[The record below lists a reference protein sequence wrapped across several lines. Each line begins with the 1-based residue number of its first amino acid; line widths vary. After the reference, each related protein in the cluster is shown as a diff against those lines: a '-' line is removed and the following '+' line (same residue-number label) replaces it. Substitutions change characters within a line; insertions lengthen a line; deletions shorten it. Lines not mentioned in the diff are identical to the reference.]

1 VTALKD
7 TQQLATERTEMS
19 EDRTIMANERTFA
32 GWMRTGL
39 ATMGI
44 ALGFNALFGRLQPE
58 WVPRAIA
65 TGFLMT
71 AILIYI
77 SAYFRAAKVFERL
90 NTHAIERISRRG
102 ILVVMITMVSGA
114 VALILAVWILKWE

>member
-1 VTALKD
+1 MTETSEKNR
-7 TQQLATERTEMS
+7 LANERTDMA
-19 EDRTIMANERTFA
+19 EDRTVMANERTFA

-65 TGFLMT
+65 TGFLLV
-71 AILIYI
+71 AILIFI
-77 SAYFRAAKVFERL
+77 SGYQRASKVFNRL
-90 NTHAIERISRRG
+90 NTHSVERISRRG
-102 ILVVMITMVSGA
+102 IFAVMITMVIGA
-114 VALILAVWILKWE
+114 VALIGAVWILRWE